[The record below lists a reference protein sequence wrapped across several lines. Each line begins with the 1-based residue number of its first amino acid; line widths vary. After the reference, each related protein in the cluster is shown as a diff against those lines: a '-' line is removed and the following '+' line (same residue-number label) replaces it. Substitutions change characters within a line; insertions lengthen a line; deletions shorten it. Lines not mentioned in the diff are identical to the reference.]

1 MIEKVGMETF
11 KGRGEWLRARS
22 QFIGGSDAGCILG
35 LNPWKS
41 NLDLYREKT
50 GLQEPEDI
58 SDKDIVKY
66 GVAAEPHLRALFA
79 LDYPEYKVDYVE
91 NNIWMNDDID
101 WAHASLDGWL
111 TDPEGRKGILEIK
124 TANIQNAAQKEKW
137 QGQIPPSYFCQ
148 ILHYLMVT
156 EWDFAI
162 LSAWL
167 KYEIPGE
174 EPFAH
179 VKRYRIERSEVEDD
193 IEYLR
198 AEENKF
204 WECVKNNVEP
214 PRKLPEL

>member
-1 MIEKVGMETF
+1 MIKQSRMYICDD
-11 KGRGEWLRARS
+11 RAEWLQLRS
-22 QFIGGSDAGCILG
+22 GYIGGSDAGCIMG

-66 GVAAEPHLRALFA
+66 GVAAEPHLRALFG
-79 LDYPEYKVDYVE
+79 LDYPEYRVEYIE
-91 NNIWMNDDID
+91 NNIWYSDFID

-156 EWDFAI
+156 GWDFAI

-174 EPFAH
+174 EPFAQ
-179 VKRYRIERSEVEDD
+179 VKRYRIKRKEVEED
-193 IEYLR
+193 IAYLR
-198 AEENKF
+198 AEEEKF
-204 WECVKNNVEP
+204 WECVKNKIEP
-214 PRKLPEL
+214 GRKLPSI